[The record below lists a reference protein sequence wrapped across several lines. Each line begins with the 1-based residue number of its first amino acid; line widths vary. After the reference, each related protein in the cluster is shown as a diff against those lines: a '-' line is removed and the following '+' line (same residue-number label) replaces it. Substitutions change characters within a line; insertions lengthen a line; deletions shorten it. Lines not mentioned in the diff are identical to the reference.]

1 MRSFDI
7 TVPGDPL
14 SKARPRVYQG
24 HGVTD
29 RRTRN
34 AESRV
39 YSEFR
44 RKYADA
50 EPIQGPVRIRLEFWM
65 ASRHP
70 RDWDNL
76 AKLATDA
83 LNGVAW
89 TDDVQIVDARTLKY
103 LPDQKVPGARPGTM
117 RNRRPGDPPRFHG
130 EPYEP
135 HTDIHITE
143 IIDPLNRK
151 TSQ

>member
-1 MRSFDI
+1 MNVFELS
-7 TVPGDPL
+7 VPGDPL
-14 SKARPRVYQG
+14 SKARPRVYNG

-34 AESRV
+34 AENRV

-44 RKYADA
+44 RKYGDM
-50 EPIQGPVRIRLEFWM
+50 EPIKGPVRIRLKFWM

-83 LNGVAW
+83 LNGVAYQ
-89 TDDVQIVDARTLKY
+89 DDVQIVEAQVSKV
-103 LPDQKVPGARPGTM
+103 LPDRRVPGSNPGSM
-117 RNRRPGDPPRFHG
+117 RNRKTGDPLLFMG

-135 HTDIHITE
+135 HTEIHISE
-143 IIDPLNRK
+143 IINPTN
-151 TSQ
+151 

>member
-1 MRSFDI
+1 MNVFELS
-7 TVPGDPL
+7 VPGDPL
-14 SKARPRVYQG
+14 SKARPRVYNG

-34 AESRV
+34 AENRV
-39 YSEFR
+39 YLEFR
-44 RKYADA
+44 RKYGDM
-50 EPIQGPVRIRLEFWM
+50 EPIKGPVRIRLKFWM

-83 LNGVAW
+83 LNGVAYQ
-89 TDDVQIVDARTLKY
+89 DDVQIVEAQVSKV
-103 LPDQKVPGARPGTM
+103 LPDRRVPGSKPGTM
-117 RNRRPGDPPRFHG
+117 RNRKTGDPLLFMG

-135 HTDIHITE
+135 HTEIHISE
-143 IIDPLNRK
+143 IINPTN
-151 TSQ
+151 

>member
-1 MRSFDI
+1 MNCFDL

-14 SKARPRVYQG
+14 SKARPRVYNG

-34 AESRV
+34 SENRV

-44 RKYADA
+44 RKYGDV
-50 EPIQGPVRIRLEFWM
+50 EPIKGPVRIRLKFWM

-83 LNGVAW
+83 LNGVAYQ
-89 TDDVQIVDARTLKY
+89 DDVQIVEAQVSKV
-103 LPDQKVPGARPGTM
+103 LPDRRVPGSKPGSM
-117 RNRRPGDPPRFHG
+117 RNRKTGDPLLFMG

-135 HTDIHITE
+135 HTEIHISE
-143 IIDPLNRK
+143 IINPTN
-151 TSQ
+151 

>member
-1 MRSFDI
+1 MNVFELS
-7 TVPGDPL
+7 VPGDPL
-14 SKARPRVYQG
+14 SKARPRVYNG

-34 AESRV
+34 AENRV

-44 RKYADA
+44 RKYGDV
-50 EPIQGPVRIRLEFWM
+50 EPIKGPVRIRLKFWM

-83 LNGVAW
+83 LNGVAY
-89 TDDVQIVDARTLKY
+89 QLS
-103 LPDQKVPGARPGTM
+103 L
-117 RNRRPGDPPRFHG
+117 
-130 EPYEP
+130 
-135 HTDIHITE
+135 IHI
-143 IIDPLNRK
+143 
-151 TSQ
+151 

>member
-1 MRSFDI
+1 MNCFDL

-14 SKARPRVYQG
+14 SKARPRVYNG
-24 HGVTD
+24 HGITD

-34 AESRV
+34 AENRV

-44 RKYADA
+44 RKYGDV
-50 EPIQGPVRIRLEFWM
+50 EPIKGDVRIRLEFWM

-83 LNGVAW
+83 LNGVAYQ
-89 TDDVQIVDARTLKY
+89 DDVQIVEATVSKV
-103 LPDQKVPGARPGTM
+103 LPDRRVPGSKPGSM
-117 RNRRPGDPPRFHG
+117 RNRKTGDPLLFMG

-135 HTDIHITE
+135 HTEIHISE
-143 IIDPLNRK
+143 IINPTN
-151 TSQ
+151 

>member
-1 MRSFDI
+1 MNVFELS
-7 TVPGDPL
+7 VPGDPL
-14 SKARPRVYQG
+14 SKARPRVYNG

-34 AESRV
+34 AENRV

-44 RKYADA
+44 RKYGNV
-50 EPIQGPVRIRLEFWM
+50 EPIKGPVRIRLKFWM

-83 LNGVAW
+83 LNGVAYQ
-89 TDDVQIVDARTLKY
+89 DDVQIVEAQVSKV
-103 LPDQKVPGARPGTM
+103 LPDRRVPGSKPGIM
-117 RNRRPGDPPRFHG
+117 RNRKTGDPLLFMG

-135 HTDIHITE
+135 HTEIHISE
-143 IIDPLNRK
+143 IINPTN
-151 TSQ
+151 

>member
-1 MRSFDI
+1 MNVFELS
-7 TVPGDPL
+7 VPGDPL
-14 SKARPRVYQG
+14 SKARPRVYNG

-34 AESRV
+34 AENRV

-44 RKYADA
+44 RKYGDV
-50 EPIQGPVRIRLEFWM
+50 EPIKGDVRIRLKFWM

-83 LNGVAW
+83 LNGVAYQ
-89 TDDVQIVDARTLKY
+89 DDVQIVEAQVSKV
-103 LPDQKVPGARPGTM
+103 LPDRRVPGSKPGSM
-117 RNRRPGDPPRFHG
+117 RNRKTGDPLLFMG

-135 HTDIHITE
+135 HTEIHISE
-143 IIDPLNRK
+143 IINPTN
-151 TSQ
+151 